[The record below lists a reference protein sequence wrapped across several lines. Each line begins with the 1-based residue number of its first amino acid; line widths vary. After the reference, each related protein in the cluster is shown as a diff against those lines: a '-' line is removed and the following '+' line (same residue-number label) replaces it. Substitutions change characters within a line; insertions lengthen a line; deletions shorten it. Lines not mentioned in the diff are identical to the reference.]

1 MEKKKSRYA
10 NIEAE
15 RVRNG
20 LSKVELS
27 KVLEISPR
35 TYTNWQYQNGDIPA
49 SKLVKLSKFFGC
61 TIDYLLA

>member
-1 MEKKKSRYA
+1 MAKKKSRYA

-20 LSKVELS
+20 LSKIELS
-27 KVLEISPR
+27 NVLEISPR
-35 TYTNWQYQNGDIPA
+35 TYANWQYNNGDIPA
-49 SKLVKLSKFFGC
+49 SKLVVLSKFFGC